1 MKAAWLLTGITREKK
16 MTAES
21 VFEQIRE
28 SLNGRPGQPIVLGV
42 CKSLAERFDKE
53 PWVFRLVAIALAL
66 FWTLPAVA
74 AYVILG
80 FVLSETEVRTRQF
93 FSGLAVIIREGVEKF
108 ASWLRDTLQGANGN
122 GSGNRNY

>member
-1 MKAAWLLTGITREKK
+1 

-42 CKSLAERFDKE
+42 CKSLAERFEKE
-53 PWVFRLVAIALAL
+53 PWVFRLAAIILTL
-66 FWTLPAVA
+66 CWTLPAVI
-74 AYVILG
+74 AYVVLG

-93 FSGLAVIIREGVEKF
+93 FSGLAVIIRECVNKL
-108 ASWLRDTLQGANGN
+108 ATSLRGAFDQA
-122 GSGNRNY
+122 GSNRI

>member
-1 MKAAWLLTGITREKK
+1 

-42 CKSLAERFDKE
+42 CKSLAERFEKE
-53 PWVFRLVAIALAL
+53 PWVFRLVAIALVL
-66 FWTLPAVA
+66 FWTLPALA

-93 FSGLAVIIREGVEKF
+93 FSGLAVIIRESVEKF
-108 ASWLRDTLQGANGN
+108 ASWLRDIIQGTDCN
-122 GSGNRNY
+122 GSGNRGY

>member
-1 MKAAWLLTGITREKK
+1 MAAECI
-16 MTAES
+16 
-21 VFEQIRE
+21 FEQIRE

-42 CKSLAERFDKE
+42 CKSLAERFEKE
-53 PWVFRLVAIALAL
+53 PWVFRLVAIVLVL
-66 FWTLPAVA
+66 VWTLPAVG

-93 FSGLAVIIREGVEKF
+93 FSGLAVIIRESVEKF

-122 GSGNRNY
+122 RTGSRNY

>member
-1 MKAAWLLTGITREKK
+1 

-42 CKSLAERFDKE
+42 CKSLAERFKKE
-53 PWVFRLVAIALAL
+53 PWVFRLIAIVLAL

-93 FSGLAVIIREGVEKF
+93 FSGLAVIIREGVDKLA
-108 ASWLRDTLQGANGN
+108 ASLRGAFGEA
-122 GSGNRNY
+122 GGNRM

>member
-1 MKAAWLLTGITREKK
+1 

-42 CKSLAERFDKE
+42 CKSLAERFKKE
-53 PWVFRLVAIALAL
+53 PWVFRLAAIVLAL
-66 FWTLPAVA
+66 CWTLPAVG

-93 FSGLAVIIREGVEKF
+93 FSGLAVIIRESVERC
-108 ASWLRDTLQGANGN
+108 ASWLRDTLQGTNSN
-122 GSGNRNY
+122 GSGNRGY

>member
-1 MKAAWLLTGITREKK
+1 

-42 CKSLAERFDKE
+42 CKSLAERFEKE
-53 PWVFRLVAIALAL
+53 PWGFRLAAIILTL
-66 FWTLPAVA
+66 CWTLPAVI
-74 AYVILG
+74 AYVVLG

-93 FSGLAVIIREGVEKF
+93 FSGLAVIIRENVNKLA
-108 ASWLRDTLQGANGN
+108 ASLRGAFDDTG
-122 GSGNRNY
+122 GNRI

>member
-1 MKAAWLLTGITREKK
+1 

-42 CKSLAERFDKE
+42 CKSLAERFEKE
-53 PWVFRLVAIALAL
+53 PWVFRLAAIILTL
-66 FWTLPAVA
+66 CWTLPAVI
-74 AYVILG
+74 AYVVLG

-93 FSGLAVIIREGVEKF
+93 FSGLAVIIRESANKLA
-108 ASWLRDTLQGANGN
+108 ASLRGAFDQA
-122 GSGNRNY
+122 GSNRI

>member
-1 MKAAWLLTGITREKK
+1 

-42 CKSLAERFDKE
+42 CKSLAERFEKE
-53 PWVFRLVAIALAL
+53 PWVFRLAAIILTL
-66 FWTLPAVA
+66 CWTLPAVI
-74 AYVILG
+74 AYVVLG

-93 FSGLAVIIREGVEKF
+93 FSGLAVIIRESVDKLA
-108 ASWLRDTLQGANGN
+108 ASLRGAFGEA
-122 GSGNRNY
+122 GDHRM

>member
-1 MKAAWLLTGITREKK
+1 

-42 CKSLAERFDKE
+42 CKSLAERFEKE
-53 PWVFRLVAIALAL
+53 PWVFRLIAIVLAL

-93 FSGLAVIIREGVEKF
+93 FSGLAVIIREGVDKLA
-108 ASWLRDTLQGANGN
+108 ASLRGAFGTAG
-122 GSGNRNY
+122 GSRM